1 VARERTY
8 GMRILTPT
16 SHDQGLVGAISLQAI
31 HRFSHKTGLTLKALR
46 KSALLA
52 AAAAALTAGAVIA
65 PAASASAAELK
76 PAKSGMAVIDLNSSL
91 RSTDGE
97 THTKDVGGG
106 SWTYGWELTT
116 GGKRCFSHYFHGS
129 KMHHATARIANAENK
144 AYAFAKHTAKASATA
159 GAAYTCYAYWSVD
172 E

>member
-1 VARERTY
+1 
-8 GMRILTPT
+8 M
-16 SHDQGLVGAISLQAI
+16 
-31 HRFSHKTGLTLKALR
+31 TLKALR
-46 KSALLA
+46 KSVLFA

-65 PAASASAAELK
+65 PAASAGAAELK
-76 PAKSGMAVIDLNSSL
+76 PAKSGMAVININSSL
-91 RSTDGE
+91 RSASGE

-129 KMHHATARIANAENK
+129 KMHHATARIGNAENK
-144 AYAFAKHTAKASATA
+144 DYAFARQTAKASATA
-159 GAAYTCYAYWSVD
+159 GSAYTCNAYWSLD